1 MQISISCLSS
11 STTSCSNYE
20 WNYSIVEL
28 AAPQWIWSCPK
39 DHFLPPRRFNNYM
52 SGTGGQFI
60 RGVAVWLFRKCLPA
74 QVLASLFLSNLSR
87 SLVQMF
93 CTAVLMICP
102 VQSINQQ
109 IFMWNAC
116 SITTAY
122 LKLPLCCQHAHV
134 NRGQGQRSGWSLSD
148 LTRCM
153 LQFLALPKWK
163 KKKNQL
169 IHQKVIEYLL
179 CHYIFNRFLFILC
192 LMKLSDQ
199 GHSLLSF
206 LPFFQAAY

>member
-1 MQISISCLSS
+1 M
-11 STTSCSNYE
+11 
-20 WNYSIVEL
+20 
-28 AAPQWIWSCPK
+28 
-39 DHFLPPRRFNNYM
+39 
-52 SGTGGQFI
+52 
-60 RGVAVWLFRKCLPA
+60 WLFRKCLPA
-74 QVLASLFLSNLSR
+74 QVLASPFLSNLSR

-116 SITTAY
+116 SITTAC

-163 KKKNQL
+163 KKKKNQL
-169 IHQKVIEYLL
+169 IHQKKSLNIYYVATFLIDFYFFLPNETLRPGSFTPLL
-179 CHYIFNRFLFILC
+179 PSLF
-192 LMKLSDQ
+192 SNN
-199 GHSLLSF
+199 SLLAPKVCIELCS
-206 LPFFQAAY
+206 